1 MFLLAGN
8 ILFKGI
14 DRFFRGIIG
23 DSGNS
28 YWVFGNSCCFLEIRG
43 FYCFF
48 RILSCWDFGIL
59 RWKWVSGKGVAPTGW
74 REMRT
79 LLSIFPNPKHPE
91 NILQPSRKHITGFQ
105 KTHYSPPENILQ
117 TSRKNLLSLQKVSFK
132 SPQKASFK
140 SFQQS
145 YSKSPEIHL
154 VPIAKNHDSK
164 IWIRVPILRG
174 IFFFSAVQI
183 FWFWIETSLKSLFSS
198 EKYIRMN
205 VWQSK

>member
-23 DSGNS
+23 DSENS
-28 YWVFGNSCCFLEIRG
+28 YWVFGNSCCFLVIRG

-59 RWKWVSGKGVAPTGW
+59 GWKWVSGKGVAPAGW

-91 NILQPSRKHITGFQ
+91 NISQPSRKHITGFQ
-105 KTHYSPPENILQ
+105 KTLPTLQ
-117 TSRKNLLSLQKVSFK
+117 KTSSKVFRKNLTFIQKVSPKVSVKRITSQSLETNNREILIYKKRFK
-132 SPQKASFK
+132 SRISESVLQ
-140 SFQQS
+140 
-145 YSKSPEIHL
+145 
-154 VPIAKNHDSK
+154 
-164 IWIRVPILRG
+164 ILR
-174 IFFFSAVQI
+174 ILFES
-183 FWFWIETSLKSLFSS
+183 TS
-198 EKYIRMN
+198 
-205 VWQSK
+205 

>member
-48 RILSCWDFGIL
+48 RILSCWDFEIL
-59 RWKWVSGKGVAPTGW
+59 GWKWVSGKGVAPAGW

-91 NILQPSRKHITGFQ
+91 NILQPSRKHITGFLKTLPTLQ
-105 KTHYSPPENILQ
+105 KTYSKVF
-117 TSRKNLLSLQKVSFK
+117 RKNLSPSKKYLSSLQKTS
-132 SPQKASFK
+132 SK

-145 YSKSPEIHL
+145 YSKSPE
-154 VPIAKNHDSK
+154 SK
-164 IWIRVPILRG
+164 LQASRNPFNPNRQE
-174 IFFFSAVQI
+174 S
-183 FWFWIETSLKSLFSS
+183 
-198 EKYIRMN
+198 
-205 VWQSK
+205 

>member
-14 DRFFRGIIG
+14 DRLFRGIIG

-59 RWKWVSGKGVAPTGW
+59 GWKRVSGKGVAPAGW

-91 NILQPSRKHITGFQ
+91 NILQPSRKHLPKFSESIF
-105 KTHYSPPENILQ
+105 HPPESVSQ
-117 TSRKNLLSLQKVSFK
+117 SL
-132 SPQKASFK
+132 QKASFK

-145 YSKSPEIHL
+145 YSKSPE
-154 VPIAKNHDSK
+154 SK
-164 IWIRVPILRG
+164 LQASRNP
-174 IFFFSAVQI
+174 FSPNRQ
-183 FWFWIETSLKSLFSS
+183 ES
-198 EKYIRMN
+198 
-205 VWQSK
+205 

>member
-48 RILSCWDFGIL
+48 RILSCWDFEIL
-59 RWKWVSGKGVAPTGW
+59 GWKWVSGKGIAPAGW

-91 NILQPSRKHITGFQ
+91 NILQPSRKTYHRFPENT
-105 KTHYSPPENILQ
+105 SNPPENVFQ
-117 TSRKNLLSLQKVSFK
+117 SLQKESYIHPE
-132 SPQKASFK
+132 SISQSLRKA
-140 SFQQS
+140 
-145 YSKSPEIHL
+145 
-154 VPIAKNHDSK
+154 N
-164 IWIRVPILRG
+164 
-174 IFFFSAVQI
+174 
-183 FWFWIETSLKSLFSS
+183 
-198 EKYIRMN
+198 YISIPRN
-205 VWQSK
+205 KQ